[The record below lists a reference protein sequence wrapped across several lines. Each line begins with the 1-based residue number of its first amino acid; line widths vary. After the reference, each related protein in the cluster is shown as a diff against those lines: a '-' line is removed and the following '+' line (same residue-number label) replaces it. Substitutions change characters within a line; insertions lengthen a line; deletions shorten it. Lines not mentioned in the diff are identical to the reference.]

1 MNSDTVPPE
10 LGENHLL
17 TIEELC
23 ALTGISETT
32 VDAWRRLGV
41 GPRWWR
47 FGGTRRLYTTAG
59 EVRRYM
65 SRVAQ
70 TGQAISHV
78 Q

>member
-1 MNSDTVPPE
+1 MDSETIPPE
-10 LGENHLL
+10 LDENHLL

-23 ALTGISETT
+23 ALISVPATT
-32 VDAWRRLGV
+32 VDDWRRLGV

-47 FGGTRRLYTTAG
+47 FCGTGRLYTTAG
-59 EVRRYM
+59 EMRRYL

-70 TGQAISHV
+70 TEQAIGHV